1 VIGLFLVFREFLRAI
16 SYAVRAPEAQAI
28 MATTALVLV
37 GGTLFYMLVEGWSAV
52 DALYFSVVT
61 LATIG
66 YGDLTPTTDLSK
78 LFTVFYVLI
87 GIGLVAST
95 VATLATAAV
104 RADATRR
111 AQARA
116 RRERA
121 VAGTDEPGD
130 RMAVA
135 PLVGRFAARH
145 TRAGGPEPG
154 AADSDRIKED
164 ERG

>member
-1 VIGLFLVFREFLRAI
+1 MIGLFVVFRQFWRAI
-16 SYAVRAPEAQAI
+16 RYAIRAPETQALI
-28 MATTALVLV
+28 ATTAVVIV
-37 GGTLFYMLVEGWSAV
+37 GGSLFYMLVEGWSAI

-66 YGDLTPTTDLSK
+66 YGDLTPTQDISK
-78 LFTVFYVLI
+78 VFTVFYVLI

-104 RADATRR
+104 KADADRR

-116 RRERA
+116 KRGQPPDSGGSA
-121 VAGTDEPGD
+121 DDLTAG
-130 RMAVA
+130 A

-145 TRAGGPEPG
+145 TPPAATDSGMVEDGGPTVV
-154 AADSDRIKED
+154 DRT
-164 ERG
+164 

>member
-1 VIGLFLVFREFLRAI
+1 MIGLLVVFREFVRAI
-16 SYAVRAPEAQAI
+16 RYAVRSPEAQALV
-28 MATTALVLV
+28 ATTALVLA

-78 LFTVFYVLI
+78 LFTVVYVLI

-104 RADATRR
+104 RSGADRR

-116 RRERA
+116 KREPA
-121 VAGTDEPGD
+121 TAGTDVDD
-130 RMAVA
+130 RIAVA
-135 PLVGRFAARH
+135 PLVGRFAQRH
-145 TRAGGPEPG
+145 TQSTADEAGESTSG
-154 AADSDRIKED
+154 STKED
-164 ERG
+164 ESR

>member
-1 VIGLFLVFREFLRAI
+1 VIGLFVVFREFLRAI
-16 SYAVRAPEAQAI
+16 RYAVRAPEAQAL
-28 MATTALVLV
+28 MATTALVLL

-78 LFTVFYVLI
+78 LFTVLYVLI

-104 RADATRR
+104 KADADRR
-111 AQARA
+111 AQARE
-116 RRERA
+116 RR
-121 VAGTDEPGD
+121 GQTTGSGGPPDEP
-130 RMAVA
+130 APIA

-145 TRAGGPEPG
+145 TRPAETDSGTSENGGT
-154 AADSDRIKED
+154 KEVD
-164 ERG
+164 QT